1 MGWLKN
7 LLLGGAAAKTYQNV
21 YNRPIV
27 TPPPGYVIREM
38 KQKGFGSTWVVKYSK
53 SNQMNITAQFTISSS
68 TRSVGVGADSFKVD
82 WPQRNTF
89 KLINNWGENNEIK

>member
-1 MGWLKN
+1 
-7 LLLGGAAAKTYQNV
+7 
-21 YNRPIV
+21 
-27 TPPPGYVIREM
+27 M

-82 WPQRNTF
+82 WP
-89 KLINNWGENNEIK
+89 

>member
-7 LLLGGAAAKTYQNV
+7 LLLGGAVAKTYQNV

-38 KQKGFGSTWVVKYSK
+38 KKKGFGSAWVVKYSK

-68 TRSVGVGADSFKVD
+68 TRSAGVGADSFKVD
-82 WPQRNTF
+82 WP
-89 KLINNWGENNEIK
+89 